1 MDPSY
6 LSQQV
11 NTIIGQLHGLFDE
24 IGVPDHDRQT
34 RESELFSALSE
45 ALHNQ
50 VRIVTSEKK
59 QMIDDAQNMITTIRQ
74 MEASLDDNKPRRDY
88 QSAEDELK
96 VTFPLTRCIQ
106 VLKERHIQVSRL
118 HRERY
123 EQVKK
128 LVQALESYSSHLEP
142 TFVKLPLPPTGPN
155 QSIPP
160 SFDLSPS
167 YVDRLDAEFTRV
179 YEEYMRRVDTVKS
192 LSEHIIQLWAELG
205 TPQAQT
211 DGAIVKYYRDAPE
224 QLGLHEEDLLRL
236 KAKRDKLADEK
247 KSREKRLKDLKTA
260 VEALWEKLG
269 VEESERKTFLNGN
282 RGCGV
287 RQINEFED
295 ELARLN
301 ELKHQN
307 LHLFVEDARYKLQ
320 ELWDALYLSEDEML
334 EFTPAFSDV
343 YSDALLEA
351 HEQEIAR
358 LEALKEQRAPT
369 LALVEKHRTLVHDRD
384 ELAASSQDAS
394 RLMLKPQKGEKRDPG
409 KLLRE
414 EKMRKRI
421 SKELPKVSAELRK
434 TLEKWEDE
442 YGRPF
447 LVHGERYLDVLDA
460 DESSKRAA
468 PGPRAKTPA
477 GPPPSTAKSASK
489 PPLSRQQSVGKL
501 RSGAKTPTAHSA
513 AGKTAGSRAHSA
525 VTNKGSPSRIPARVP
540 LSNLKHGGNSPDRPR
555 AESRLDTNGTVR
567 HAPGA
572 MRAPPPKMR
581 DLLPP
586 PEQLETPM
594 NHYRGTGLSSNSIV
608 RHIEPE
614 DVYDDR
620 HREYSRPTSR
630 DYFHTHNQNQQQ
642 QPPPSRDQQQYYSST
657 STHQN
662 ERFSQAQTSHF
673 LNLAQQTGYAQA
685 PPPGARQI
693 SQTSSAAVS
702 GSENWETYDDNSEP
716 EPDASDAY
724 YAKVRAAR
732 SGGKRLTPEAG
743 GGGYGL
749 RNNGG
754 YQPQAKRLRGIPPP
768 GQGEGEGRIVSGV
781 SGSEWTDEDAF

>member
-1 MDPSY
+1 
-6 LSQQV
+6 
-11 NTIIGQLHGLFDE
+11 
-24 IGVPDHDRQT
+24 
-34 RESELFSALSE
+34 
-45 ALHNQ
+45 
-50 VRIVTSEKK
+50 
-59 QMIDDAQNMITTIRQ
+59 MIEEAQNMITTIRQ

-88 QSAEDELK
+88 QSEEEELK
-96 VTFPLTRCIQ
+96 ITFPLTRCIQ

-123 EQVKK
+123 EQVKSMTRLPHPRLHHSLTLAAE
-128 LVQALESYSSHLEP
+128 LVQALESYSSHLES
-142 TFVKLPLPPTGPN
+142 TFVKIPLPPTGPN

-179 YEEYMRRVDTVKS
+179 YEEYMRRVDTVKA

-224 QLGLHEEDLLRL
+224 QLGLHEEDLSRL
-236 KAKRDKLADEK
+236 KARRDKLSDEK
-247 KSREKRLKDLKTA
+247 KNREKRLNNLKTA
-260 VEALWEKLG
+260 VDALWEKLG
-269 VEESERKTFLNGN
+269 VEEKERKAFLNAN

-320 ELWDALYLSEDEML
+320 ELWDSLYLSEDEML

-358 LEALKEQRAPT
+358 LEALREQRAPT

-421 SKELPKVSAELRK
+421 TKELPKVSAELRK
-434 TLEKWEDE
+434 LLDKWEDE

-468 PGPRAKTPA
+468 PGPRSKTPA
-477 GPPPSTAKSASK
+477 GPAPSGVKSASK
-489 PPLSRQQSVGKL
+489 PPLSRQKSVGNL
-501 RSGAKTPTAHSA
+501 RNGAKTPTAHSA
-513 AGKTAGSRAHSA
+513 AAKTAGSRPQST

-540 LSNLKHGGNSPDRPR
+540 LSNLKHGGNSPDRPK
-555 AESRLDTNGTVR
+555 ADSRHDTSGTVR

-620 HREYSRPTSR
+620 QREYSRPTSR
-630 DYFHTHNQNQQQ
+630 DYFHTHNQHPQQQ
-642 QPPPSRDQQQYYSST
+642 QPPPPRDPHYYSST
-657 STHQN
+657 STQQN
-662 ERFSQAQTSHF
+662 ERFSQAQPSHF
-673 LNLAQQTGYAQA
+673 LNLAQQNSYAQA
-685 PPPGARQI
+685 PPAARQI
-693 SQTSSAAVS
+693 SQTSSTAIS

-732 SGGKRLTPEAG
+732 SGGKRLTPEAEG
-743 GGGYGL
+743 RGYGL
-749 RNNGG
+749 RNG
-754 YQPQAKRLRGIPPP
+754 YQPQAKRLRGIPPAH
-768 GQGEGEGRIVSGV
+768 GEGEGRIVSGV